1 MHCLGQNWLFDLAQ
15 CLQIVRLGASSS
27 QTGNQAYFPVAM
39 HQTRFSSVRRVGLQ
53 RLKTD

>member
-1 MHCLGQNWLFDLAQ
+1 MLCLGQNRLFDLAQ
-15 CLQIVRLGASSS
+15 CLQIVRLTAASP